1 MQNSYNTAQLKEQ
14 LHALLKQH
22 RALDEKVK
30 ELEAQARPNE
40 IELRRLK
47 KQKLFIKDEISRIED
62 SLYPD
67 IIA

>member
-1 MQNSYNTAQLKEQ
+1 MIEFNTASMKEK

-22 RALDEKVK
+22 RELDDRIKAMEI
-30 ELEAQARPNE
+30 EARPNE

-47 KQKLFIKDEISRIED
+47 KQKLFIKDEITRIED
-62 SLYPD
+62 ILYPD